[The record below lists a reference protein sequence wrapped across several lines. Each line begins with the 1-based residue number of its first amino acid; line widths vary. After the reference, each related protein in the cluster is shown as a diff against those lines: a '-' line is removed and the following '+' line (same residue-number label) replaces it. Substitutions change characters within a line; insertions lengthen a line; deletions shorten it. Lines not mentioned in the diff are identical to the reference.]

1 MNDAAGEVVEI
12 AVPVAVRRAFHYAW
26 PAALG
31 VAEVGARVRVPFGS
45 SQLVAY
51 VVGRRAIPPEGV
63 RLATVLERLDPP
75 GAPTFSEAALGFVR
89 WLAEYYRAPL
99 GEALRAAHPS
109 AANVQFERALVR
121 TPAGRDALSV
131 AGDLSAAAR
140 DVLTR
145 LGEAPVALEALAPA
159 PSPSLIRKLA
169 DAGLVERTHVVA
181 APRVAVKTERCV
193 TAVAPPMP
201 GAAGRTR
208 KRDALLAWLIGRGPV
223 AVREVRE
230 AFPQA
235 AAHLRA
241 LLDEGRV
248 VETFAEV
255 LRDPF
260 FGEPVVRD
268 TPPALTSAQRQA
280 VAAISEA
287 SGFEGFLLHGITGSG
302 KTEVYLHAIERCLA
316 SGRGAL
322 VLVPEIA
329 LTPQLVRRFRA
340 RLGDALAVMHSGL
353 SDAARFD
360 QWRRLRR
367 GDVRIAIGAR
377 SAIFAPVEALG
388 LIIVDE
394 EHDPSYKQ
402 GDGVRYQARDMALLR
417 GHRERAAVVLGSAT
431 PSLESTHN
439 AAVGKLRR
447 LVLAERP
454 TGGHLPDVELV
465 DLRLDRPPRD
475 AAPFLSVPLRNAL
488 AHALGRGEQSIL
500 FLNRRGFSNY
510 VQCRTCGHVPECE
523 HCAVALTWHRGPQL
537 LRCHYCDA
545 VRAMPGQCPEC
556 RRGELG
562 LPGHGTE
569 RVEEAL
575 RALFPAARVA
585 RLDRDTATGRGLA
598 SVLEAMRDG
607 RIDILVGTQMVTKG
621 HDFPAVTLVGVL
633 AADAGLAFP
642 DFRAAE
648 RTFQLLAQVAGRAGR
663 GQRAGRVLVQ
673 TWNPAVPCLEAVRRH
688 DHAAFAA
695 QELELRR
702 ALGYPPFEHAVGVR
716 LDAREPEVVEQ
727 VARALAERLR
737 AEMAGPAGE
746 GVRLRGPAPAPL
758 LRLRGRTRWALLLT
772 ALRRDRLRALLDAC
786 EPTAFP
792 RPADV
797 RIIVDVDPQDF
808 L

>member
-1 MNDAAGEVVEI
+1 MTTPPDDVVEV
-12 AVPVAVRRAFHYAW
+12 AVPVALRRLFHYRW

-31 VAEVGARVRVPFGS
+31 RAEAGARVRVPFGS
-45 SQLVAY
+45 GQLVGY
-51 VVGRRAIPPEGV
+51 VVGLEATPPSGL
-63 RLATVLERLDPP
+63 RLADVVERLDEP
-75 GAPTFSEAALGFVR
+75 GAPTFSAAALGFVR

-109 AANVQFERALVR
+109 AANVRFERALAR
-121 TPAGRDALSV
+121 TAAGAAALRDA
-131 AGDLSAAAR
+131 AGGLPATAR
-140 DVLTR
+140 GLLEA
-145 LGEAPVALEALAPA
+145 LGDAPVALDTLEPP
-159 PSPSLIRKLA
+159 PSPAVVKR
-169 DAGLVERTHVVA
+169 LVDGGFVTRTHVVS

-193 TAVAPPMP
+193 TAVAPPLP
-201 GAAGRTR
+201 GPAGRER
-208 KRDALLAWLIGRGPV
+208 KRDTVLAWLLGRGPV
-223 AVREVRE
+223 AVRDVRAE
-230 AFPQA
+230 FPQA
-235 AAHLRA
+235 ATHLRA
-241 LLDEGRV
+241 LIDEGRV
-248 VETFAEV
+248 VESFTEV

-268 TPPALTSAQRQA
+268 AAPPLTAAQTQA
-280 VAAISEA
+280 VEAIA
-287 SGFEGFLLHGITGSG
+287 RARGFEGFLLHGITGSG

-316 SGRGAL
+316 RGRGAL

-340 RLGDALAVMHSGL
+340 RLGDAIAVMHSGL
-353 SDAARFD
+353 TDAARFD

-367 GDVRIAIGAR
+367 GEVRVAIGAR

-394 EHDPSYKQ
+394 EHDSSYKQ
-402 GDGVRYQARDMALLR
+402 GDGVRYNARDMALLR
-417 GHRERAAVVLGSAT
+417 GHREAAAVVLGSAT
-431 PSLESTHN
+431 PSMESTHN

-454 TGGHLPDVELV
+454 TGGRLPEVELV
-465 DLRLDRPPRD
+465 DLRQDRPPRD

-510 VQCRTCGHVPECE
+510 VQCRTCGVVPECDQ
-523 HCAVALTWHRGPQL
+523 CAVALTWHRGPQL

-545 VRAMPGQCPEC
+545 VRALPGTCPEC
-556 RRGELG
+556 HRGELG

-575 RALFPAARVA
+575 RSLFPAARVA
-585 RLDRDTATGRGLA
+585 RLDRDTAAGRGLA
-598 SVLEAMRDG
+598 EVLSAMREG

-648 RTFQLLAQVAGRAGR
+648 RTFQQLAQVAGRAGR
-663 GQRAGRVLVQ
+663 GQRAGRVIVQ

-702 ALGYPPFEHAVGVR
+702 DMGYPPFEHAVGVR
-716 LDAREPEVVEQ
+716 LDARDPAAVEA
-727 VARALAERLR
+727 VARALADRLR
-737 AEMAGPAGE
+737 AEMGPGGE
-746 GVRLRGPAPAPL
+746 ITLRGPAPAPL
-758 LRLRGRTRWALLLT
+758 LRLRGRTRWAMLLT
-772 ALRRDRLRALLDAC
+772 AARRDRLRALLDAC
-786 EPTAFP
+786 DPTAFP
-792 RPADV
+792 KPADV